1 MIKQGSNTT
10 VPLSL
15 ILRNIREEDAQVA
28 MLHISAY
35 VLLKC
40 IFYIYCI
47 FFPPGWIDRVNSAL
61 SAMLYELKSNK
72 QVLYVLPITS
82 IISKLPLIPVGDNGT
97 IPFNMQGEA
106 ADFDSVLSQ

>member
-15 ILRNIREEDAQVA
+15 FLRNIREEDAQVA
-28 MLHISAY
+28 FICILSINMHILHILHS
-35 VLLKC
+35 L
-40 IFYIYCI
+40 
-47 FFPPGWIDRVNSAL
+47 PPCWIDRVNSA
-61 SAMLYELKSNK
+61 MVYERKSNK

-82 IISKLPLIPVGDNGT
+82 TLSNLPLIPVGDTGT
-97 IPFNMQGEA
+97 IPFSMQGEA